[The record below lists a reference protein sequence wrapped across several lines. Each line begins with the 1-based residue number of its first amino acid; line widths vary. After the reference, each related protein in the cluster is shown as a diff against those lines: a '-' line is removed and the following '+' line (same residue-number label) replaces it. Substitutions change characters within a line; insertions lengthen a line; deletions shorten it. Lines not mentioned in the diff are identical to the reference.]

1 MDRRC
6 GNIRPEGAVL
16 TVTHSTVSGHTSD
29 ENATG
34 IWNFRGTV
42 RVANR
47 LVADGCFA
55 QHRELTSNGYNIES
69 TGDTCGFDLSTDLF
83 NVSAEDLRLGELE
96 DNGGPTKTHALGAG
110 SVAMDVIAEAECV
123 DSGGEPLTTD

>member
-1 MDRRC
+1 MDGRC

-55 QHRELTSNGYNIES
+55 QHRELTSNAYNIES
-69 TGDTCGFDLSTDLF
+69 TGDTCGFDQSTDLF

-96 DNGGPTKTHALGAG
+96 DNGGHRSSDHVRCRGAG
-110 SVAMDVIAEAECV
+110 SFESPYFGLRASV
-123 DSGGEPLTTD
+123 